1 MFGEVLRQ
9 LTFTDETHKKKKSPS
24 SFLSKK
30 KKKKESDYILG
41 PAKLY

>member
-9 LTFTDETHKKKKSPS
+9 LTFTDETKKKKKSPS
-24 SFLSKK
+24 SFLS

>member
-9 LTFTDETHKKKKSPS
+9 LTFTDETKKKKKSP